1 MTVLYLFTVQ
11 LRLVPVFRSVPYFIP
26 SRWYRQQHKC
36 PLPVHKI
43 TLIRLNSHSKL
54 LRMSKYIKHIMLSRI
69 LEEILP
75 NQPFSHIDNHLFTVV
90 KFYHTPEVAS
100 HIHRLLIMR

>member
-1 MTVLYLFTVQ
+1 
-11 LRLVPVFRSVPYFIP
+11 
-26 SRWYRQQHKC
+26 
-36 PLPVHKI
+36 
-43 TLIRLNSHSKL
+43 
-54 LRMSKYIKHIMLSRI
+54 MSKYIKHIMLSRI

-100 HIHRLLIMR
+100 HIHRLLIMRWYTSKQFYLLIITKHCR